1 MLKVDMTPNPDFETE
16 LGFLLNR
23 KESEVEQAS
32 AGSDVVDSQDN
43 IEDEKVNGSQAREVS
58 SSEVERS
65 ASRSSS
71 RRGRKPKNV
80 KPDVSEQDN
89 KDTIEHVHVYIKER
103 VLKDILLFYSS
114 MTGKSVSQLVYE
126 TIREKYY
133 NEKTLKQI
141 REYVNNKFAVNK
153 L

>member
-1 MLKVDMTPNPDFETE
+1 MTPHPNFEAE
-16 LGFLLNR
+16 LEFLLNR
-23 KESEVEQAS
+23 KKGETEQS
-32 AGSDVVDSQDN
+32 PVCSDVVELQDD
-43 IEDEKVNGSQAREVS
+43 IEEVKEKGAQDKDVPSGEV
-58 SSEVERS
+58 VRPV
-65 ASRSSS
+65 SRSFS

-80 KPDVSEQDN
+80 KPDVSEQDS
-89 KDTIEHVHVYIKER
+89 KETVEHVHVYFKESI
-103 VLKDILLFYSS
+103 LKDILLFYSS